1 MKALVARIWR
11 GVKSTGTL
19 QVEEY
24 RASIQALNIF
34 FGAIIGVS
42 FGQIG
47 EIAITDYMVL
57 LMLTAVT
64 VTVILIVSN
73 TRRFLYS
80 MLSLILVMGTFW
92 YATYH
97 DPVVP
102 GIPRL
107 LFPTLLVWS
116 ALALLTEFT
125 PREKEER
132 EKDAGAAGGDSA
144 E

>member
-1 MKALVARIWR
+1 MKSLVARIWR

-24 RASIQALNIF
+24 RASVQALNIF

-47 EIAITDYMVL
+47 DIDIPNYML
-57 LMLTAVT
+57 LLFVTSAT

-73 TRRFLYS
+73 TRRFVYS
-80 MLSLILVMGTFW
+80 SLLLIAVLGSVW
-92 YATYH
+92 Y
-97 DPVVP
+97 
-102 GIPRL
+102 GIYRGAVFTDVPRL

-116 ALALLTEFT
+116 AMALLTEFT
-125 PREKEER
+125 PREK
-132 EKDAGAAGGDSA
+132 DAAADADIVES
-144 E
+144 